1 MILLVFNRF
10 HILVRILLLETSD
23 DWSGCF
29 ILKHQHALSANTRS
43 RPHSRYSRRSI
54 SKQTIQKQG
63 RVRKCLRSND
73 GSPIRLSY
81 FPKKPLRLQP
91 NPHGDLLCST
101 VSALDGVNHC
111 CVGGFDGFGNFNF
124 SHVLWVLG
132 CFGRIG
138 RDRLLRYSSTVV
150 TGI

>member
-1 MILLVFNRF
+1 MILLIFNRF

-23 DWSGCF
+23 DWSAV
-29 ILKHQHALSANTRS
+29 LYSNTSMLYQPIQDRGHIRDIQEEVSRS
-43 RPHSRYSRRSI
+43 KP
-54 SKQTIQKQG
+54 SKSMDGSPKI
-63 RVRKCLRSND
+63 RSNY

-124 SHVLWVLG
+124 SHV
-132 CFGRIG
+132 
-138 RDRLLRYSSTVV
+138 
-150 TGI
+150 